1 MNNLYSSVKVHKR
14 PLHKTCMRCNRPVTV
29 TSKSAVGRIGWY
41 CFPHAVE
48 GGIVRHAEDHTDE

>member
-1 MNNLYSSVKVHKR
+1 MSDTYSSVKVHKR
-14 PLHKTCMRCNRPVTV
+14 SLHKTCMRCNRPVTV

-48 GGIVRHAEDHTDE
+48 GGVIKGEAG